1 MRSKANTDG
10 GYAWVVLSACV
21 ILQFLTAGVVSSFGL
36 FFVEILE
43 VYDEKVS
50 TATLIMG
57 LMNGVYCLSSLPIM
71 MYLIKILKPRTTVIL
86 GSFITASGYS
96 LSCLAGNIYFLFFTL
111 SFLVGVGMA
120 LILPPSIYLLGTY
133 FSKRRAM
140 ANGIAISGCCLGGLV
155 CPPLY
160 RYLLDNYGLR
170 GALLLT
176 GGILMHNIPM
186 ACLLRPNGKS
196 SNISKKSTEKEAD
209 NEGKTT
215 ESDEPVRSQNAV
227 KDHSIKNGDVN
238 IYNVSSGSDPLL
250 YEKKSKAKL
259 LSSSEN
265 CLYRNV
271 DTQLLDG
278 HYNMRR
284 FSISDSFTFGNRSAS
299 LGLSMTNLNSSN
311 NQVSDSPIEVHKC
324 PHPCTPFL
332 NPTFFLFVIT
342 NCLAT
347 TVAATFL
354 SYLPLYAKHHNI
366 DNTKIVVLVSLT
378 GAVDFIGRICSGILA
393 DMPQI
398 KTYYILAISQGVCG
412 VVYNCNSLLTSF
424 AGLLV
429 FCVAIGLFAGV
440 QLVLMF
446 SHTVEIVGLDLTP
459 PAVSILIVGQLPAFI
474 FGPLIFGLL
483 RDSTG
488 DFVASFH
495 TIGALALLS
504 SALFLCEPLTNRIIR
519 QSQGVRFDRKAVLD
533 K

>member
-1 MRSKANTDG
+1 
-10 GYAWVVLSACV
+10 
-21 ILQFLTAGVVSSFGL
+21 
-36 FFVEILE
+36 
-43 VYDEKVS
+43 
-50 TATLIMG
+50 
-57 LMNGVYCLSSLPIM
+57 
-71 MYLIKILKPRTTVIL
+71 
-86 GSFITASGYS
+86 
-96 LSCLAGNIYFLFFTL
+96 
-111 SFLVGVGMA
+111 MA
-120 LILPPSIYLLGTY
+120 LNLPPSIYLLGTY

-140 ANGIAISGCCLGGLV
+140 ANGIAISGCCLGGLF

-186 ACLLRPNGKS
+186 ACLLRPNGKA
-196 SNISKKSTEKEAD
+196 SNISKNATTKETD
-209 NEGKTT
+209 NERNTT
-215 ESDEPVRSQNAV
+215 ESKRQVRSQDV
-227 KDHSIKNGDVN
+227 IKDHSIKNGDVN
-238 IYNVSSGSDPLL
+238 MYNVSSGSDPLL
-250 YEKKSKAKL
+250 YEKKSKVKL

-265 CLYRNV
+265 CLDRNV
-271 DTQLLDG
+271 DTQLNDW
-278 HYNMRR
+278 HYYKRR
-284 FSISDSFTFGNRSAS
+284 FSISDSLTFGNRSAS
-299 LGLSMTNLNSSN
+299 LGLSMTNLNSSD
-311 NQVSDSPIEVHKC
+311 NQVSYSPIIEVQKC
-324 PHPCTPFL
+324 PHPCIPFL
-332 NPTFFLFVIT
+332 NPTFVLFVVA

-366 DNTKIVVLVSLT
+366 DNIKIVILVSLT
-378 GAVDFIGRICSGILA
+378 GAVDFVGRICSGIMA
-393 DMPQI
+393 DIPRI

-412 VVYNCNSLLTSF
+412 VIYNCNPLLTSF
-424 AGLLV
+424 AGLVV

-474 FGPLIFGLL
+474 FGPLIFGIL

-488 DFVASFH
+488 DFIASFH
-495 TIGALALLS
+495 TIGALALLA

-519 QSQGVRFDRKAVLD
+519 RSQGVRFDQKAVLD

>member
-10 GYAWVVLSACV
+10 GYAWVVLSA
-21 ILQFLTAGVVSSFGL
+21 
-36 FFVEILE
+36 
-43 VYDEKVS
+43 
-50 TATLIMG
+50 
-57 LMNGVYCLSSLPIM
+57 LPIM
-71 MYLIKILKPRTTVIL
+71 MYLIKVLTPRTTVIL

-176 GGILMHNIPM
+176 GGILMHDIPM
-186 ACLLRPNGKS
+186 ACLLRPNSKS
-196 SNISKKSTEKEAD
+196 SNISKNETEKETND
-209 NEGKTT
+209 TRNIT
-215 ESDEPVRSQNAV
+215 ESERPIRIQNVV
-227 KDHSIKNGDVN
+227 KDHSNKNGDVN
-238 IYNVSSGSDPLL
+238 MYNVSSGSDPLL
-250 YEKKSKAKL
+250 YEKKSKIKL

-265 CLYRNV
+265 CLYKNV
-271 DTQLLDG
+271 DTQLHDG
-278 HYNMRR
+278 HYNKRR
-284 FSISDSFTFGNRSAS
+284 FSISDPLTFGNRSAS
-299 LGLSMTNLNSSN
+299 IGLSITNLNSSN
-311 NQVSDSPIEVHKC
+311 NQVSDSPVEVQKC

-332 NPTFFLFVIT
+332 NPTFILFVVA

-347 TVAATFL
+347 TVSATFL

-366 DNTKIVVLVSLT
+366 DNIKIVILVSLT
-378 GAVDFIGRICSGILA
+378 GAVDFVGRICSGIMA
-393 DMPQI
+393 DIRHI

-412 VVYNCNSLLTSF
+412 VIYNCSPLLTSF
-424 AGLLV
+424 DELVV

-488 DFVASFH
+488 DFIASFH
-495 TIGALALLS
+495 TIGALALLA

-519 QSQGVRFDRKAVLD
+519 RSQGVRFDQKAVLD
-533 K
+533 T

>member
-1 MRSKANTDG
+1 MRNNDNTDG

-21 ILQFLTAGVVSSFGL
+21 VLQCLTSGVVSSFGL

-57 LMNGVYCLSSLPIM
+57 MMNGAYCLSSLPIM
-71 MYLIKILKPRTTVIL
+71 MYLIKVLKPRTTVIL
-86 GSFITASGYS
+86 GSFVTTCGYS

-140 ANGIAISGCCLGGLV
+140 ANGIAISGCCLGGLI

-176 GGILMHNIPM
+176 GGILMHDIPM
-186 ACLLRPNGKS
+186 ACLLRPNGKL
-196 SNISKKSTEKEAD
+196 SNISKNPTEKETD
-209 NEGKTT
+209 NKRNKT
-215 ESDEPVRSQNAV
+215 ESERPVRIQNIV
-227 KDHSIKNGDVN
+227 KDHRINNGDVN
-238 IYNVSSGSDPLL
+238 MYNFSNGSDPLL
-250 YEKKSKAKL
+250 YKKESKVIL

-265 CLYRNV
+265 GLYRNV
-271 DTQLLDG
+271 DTQLHDE
-278 HYNMRR
+278 HYNKRG
-284 FSISDSFTFGNRSAS
+284 FSISDSLTFGNSSAS
-299 LGLSMTNLNSSN
+299 LALSMTKLNSSDD
-311 NQVSDSPIEVHKC
+311 QVSDSPVEVQKC

-332 NPTFFLFVIT
+332 NPTFLLFVIA

-347 TVAATFL
+347 TVTATFL
-354 SYLPLYAKHHNI
+354 SYLPLYSSHHNT
-366 DNTKIVVLVSLT
+366 DNIKIVILVSLT
-378 GAVDFIGRICSGILA
+378 GAVDFVGRICSGIMA
-393 DMPQI
+393 DIPHI
-398 KTYYILAISQGVCG
+398 KTYHILAISQGVCG
-412 VVYNCNSLLTSF
+412 VIYNCNPLLTSF
-424 AGLLV
+424 AGLVVL
-429 FCVAIGLFAGV
+429 CVAIGLFAGV

-446 SHTVEIVGLDLTP
+446 SHTVEIVGLELTP

-488 DFVASFH
+488 DFIASFH

-504 SALFLCEPLTNRIIR
+504 SALFLCEPITNRIIR
-519 QSQGVRFDRKAVLD
+519 RDVVLEEKD
-533 K
+533 DLDM